1 MAENKPRGSA
11 SSDADISLK
20 LGLDAGGSR
29 RGRFLK
35 WGAIMVALVA
45 VIVVWR
51 GLGQDKTERPRFRT
65 AEVTLGD
72 LTVEVTA
79 TGTLEPVNQVEVGTE
94 VSGTIHRVLV
104 DFNDRVK
111 QGEVLAELNTDQ
123 FQARVKQAS
132 AALELARA
140 QVAQSEATL
149 VETRN
154 ALKRASELGAKNL
167 NSPQDRDAAQAAY
180 DRAVADLAR
189 SRAQVVQAAASLDA
203 EKVTLSKA
211 TIHSPIQGIVL
222 SRNVEPGQ
230 TVAASFQTPVMFTLA
245 ENLAQMELHVDV
257 DEADVGQVREGQDA
271 TFTVAAYPDRHFPA
285 RITEVHFASQT
296 VAGVVT
302 YETVLSVD
310 NSDLLLRP
318 GMTATAD
325 IVVQKLENVTLVPN
339 AALRFSPPMP
349 AATPQAG
356 NRSLL
361 GQLFPRPFR
370 PNKRPGE
377 GGTGSKGEQRVWTLK
392 AGEPVAIPLT
402 VGASN
407 GTVTQVV
414 SGDIEPGTELLIDT
428 VGTSM

>member
-1 MAENKPRGSA
+1 MAENEPRTST
-11 SSDADISLK
+11 SSDAEISRK
-20 LGLDAGGSR
+20 LRLDAGGSR

-35 WGAIMVALVA
+35 WGALTVALVA

-51 GLGQDKTERPRFRT
+51 GLGHDEAERPRFRT
-65 AEVTLGD
+65 AEVALGD

-94 VSGTIHRVLV
+94 VSGTIRRVLV

-123 FQARVKQAS
+123 FQARVNQAN

-154 ALKRASELGAKNL
+154 ALKRARELGAKNL
-167 NSPQDRDAAQAAY
+167 NSPQDRDTAQAAF

-189 SRAQVVQAAASLDA
+189 SKAQVVQAAASLDA

-245 ENLAQMELHVDV
+245 ENLAQMELHVGV

-325 IVVQKLENVTLVPN
+325 IVVQKLENVMLVPN

-349 AATPQAG
+349 AAAPQAG

-377 GGTGSKGEQRVWTLK
+377 G
-392 AGEPVAIPLT
+392 EPAAW
-402 VGASN
+402 ASSA
-407 GTVTQVV
+407 
-414 SGDIEPGTELLIDT
+414 SGR
-428 VGTSM
+428 